1 MIIHRLTML
10 TENDSSEHLLAKIK
24 FKVTFPIYNHMIT
37 FSFQLTHVP
46 HYIKRI

>member
-24 FKVTFPIYNHMIT
+24 LTLNFLFYNQIVTKI
-37 FSFQLTHVP
+37 FQLTNVFV
-46 HYIKRI
+46 YIKDI

>member
-24 FKVTFPIYNHMIT
+24 LTLNFPIYNQIVT
-37 FSFQLTHVP
+37 KTFQLTNVFI
-46 HYIKRI
+46 YFKRI